1 MPLPYL
7 KLVGRSVRAAMRSL
21 LALAVAVALASI
33 VTVGP
38 ARAEDASAPAI
49 LQIFEAR
56 WETIEDRLA
65 DIHAVGYG
73 RMWVP
78 PPQRAGSGF
87 SVGYDAF
94 DRFDLGTPG
103 NETHYGTGYDFKQ
116 MVQSAHAAGVAV
128 NPDLILNHNGVGN
141 RNDPTFVAL
150 GGYPGL
156 ALTLPGDVDGDF
168 HDPSIDALT
177 EDQILGQLAGLND
190 IAQEKNHQFIR
201 HPIGPDAN
209 NIPAGSVYNKPDPN
223 NARFY
228 PDLQLGG
235 TMVWDPRRQEN
246 VTLYSFNE
254 ADPLAGDPVLENANA
269 MLMRNV
275 RWMIQ
280 EYDVDGFRL
289 DAARHFPRWVLDSF
303 DQAAYLAKRD
313 PLLDG
318 SPNHVYSF
326 SETGFDSIDF
336 IDDFI
341 RKDINPNDLGQLG
354 GNRDV
359 LDFRLFN
366 RLKDN
371 LTGNGFANNWHGIRG
386 ESIDLADDGLMN
398 GSQGVSFV
406 QSHDEE
412 GAFLENVA
420 HAYTLMLPGNAL
432 VYLNAEEYGPTG
444 TFPKPG
450 KVDALGGNYGETIAT
465 LVGIRNSHGRGDFRE
480 RWIDEAFG
488 DDNGNGQQ
496 ESNIYVYERSNSAVV
511 GLNSRNDSSNE
522 TRNGVQTDFAQD
534 TILVELTGNA
544 DDGTVDPASTAKPY
558 GEIRQTLRVNGSKQI
573 NLTIPSNEGHGRGY
587 VIYGVATPQGTLS
600 LTNVASTLQG
610 ATPSAANNGTDRL
623 ADVDVITADSFNVQL
638 NTTPVSLQDPDL
650 PSTGPLANPLAT
662 IRDVHAD
669 GDAALLKIDGGIN
682 VNGNSAVDHVTP
694 GSVVYGFEEF
704 TDVRSPGYL
713 WENGANVG
721 TGFGTYSQTIDA
733 TQLSEGRHYITV
745 RAFRHRNAAT
755 GGDGGPAVYT
765 DLTRTVYIDRVAPP
779 AELVSFD
786 PFASNP
792 GNLNNR
798 DLVFRSLD
806 GTIDNM
812 HIFFDLP
819 AGVSDEDVMTMA
831 LNGQGL
837 AGDYGDRFISGQF
850 AVRTGNH
857 SATIVS
863 FEETGR
869 SNIERFT
876 GIFTQTNIGAG
887 FGDLNGNGKYQINDI
902 LGASNGSL
910 QQVLFS
916 QDMLFN
922 AAADLDGDGRV
933 TTLDLIDLGDV
944 LVTANASATVMNGYD
959 QLLLLRG
966 DVNQD
971 GFTDALDVA
980 SLHASFNLAPEANS
994 DTWYKDLNVDGV
1006 IDLADVETLV
1016 DQLVHTY
1023 RGDFNLDRRVDGA
1036 DFLAWQR
1043 GVEGVRFDQ
1052 GDANLS
1058 GVVGGIDLDV
1068 WKNDFSLTGPAVA
1081 LSVSRPVP
1089 EPSAWTLC
1097 VFAALLAAVTCQFN
1111 HSRDGKLNENLS

>member
-1 MPLPYL
+1 LP
-7 KLVGRSVRAAMRSL
+7 VAA
-21 LALAVAVALASI
+21 AVAVLAA
-33 VTVGP
+33 VLAATA
-38 ARAEDASAPAI
+38 ARAQDASAPAI

-56 WETIEDRLA
+56 WETIEDRMA

-103 NETHYGTGYDFKQ
+103 NETHYGTGFDFKT
-116 MVQSAHAAGVAV
+116 MVQAAHAAGVAV

-141 RNDPTFVAL
+141 RNDPNFVAL

-201 HPIGPDAN
+201 HPIGPDPN
-209 NIPAGSVYNKPDPN
+209 NIPAGTVFNKPDPN

-228 PDLQLGG
+228 PDLELGG
-235 TMVWDPRRQEN
+235 VTAFDDKGDLDPSNDEF
-246 VTLYSFNE
+246 VTLYNFNE
-254 ADPLAGDPVLENANA
+254 ADPLAGDPVLENATG

-289 DAARHFPRWVLDSF
+289 DAARHFPRWVLDYF
-303 DQAAYLAKRD
+303 DQATFLAKRD

-326 SETGFDSIDF
+326 SETGFDSIEF
-336 IDDFI
+336 LEDFI
-341 RKDINPNDLGQLG
+341 RKDVSGDVGQLG

-371 LTGNGFANNWHGIRG
+371 LTGNGFANNWHNVRDA
-386 ESIDLADDGLMN
+386 SIDLADDGMMN

-406 QSHDEE
+406 QSHDEH
-412 GAFLENVA
+412 GAFLENVG

-432 VYLNAEEYGPTG
+432 VYLRADEYGLPTDN
-444 TFPKPG
+444 FPKEG
-450 KVDALGGNYGETIAT
+450 KLDALGGHYGDTITT
-465 LVGIRNSHGRGDFRE
+465 LVGLRNSHGRGDFRE
-480 RWIDEAFG
+480 RWIDEAF
-488 DDNGNGQQ
+488 DDGNGNGFQD
-496 ESNIYVYERSNSAVV
+496 STIYAYERSKSAVV
-511 GLNSRNDSSNE
+511 GLSNRNDSFVE
-522 TRNGVQTDFAQD
+522 TRYNVRTDFDVD
-534 TILVELTGNA
+534 TVLIELTGNA
-544 DDGTVDPASTAKPY
+544 ADPTVDPNDEVPDAV
-558 GEIRQTLRVNGSKQI
+558 RVYLGPADQHGVQHSEI
-573 NLTIPSNEGHGRGY
+573 NLSIPGNQDHGRGY
-587 VIYGVATPQGTLS
+587 VVYGVAPPQGSLS

-610 ATPSAANNGTDRL
+610 ATPSAANNGTARL
-623 ADVDVITADSFNVQL
+623 IDIDVITSDSFAVQL
-638 NTTPVSLQDPDL
+638 NTTPVTL
-650 PSTGPLANPLAT
+650 PAPAGESNPV
-662 IRDVHAD
+662 RDVHAD
-669 GDAALLKIDGGIN
+669 GDAALLKIDGGLN
-682 VNGNSAVDHVTP
+682 VNGNSGVDHVTP
-694 GSVVYGFEEF
+694 GSVIYGFEEF
-704 TDVRSPGYL
+704 TDVRTPGYI

-721 TGFGTYSQTIDA
+721 TGSGAYSQTIDA
-733 TQLSEGRHYITV
+733 TQLAEGRHYLTV
-745 RAFRHRNAAT
+745 RAFRHRNAGT

-765 DLTRTVYIDRVAPP
+765 DFTRTVYIDRVAPP
-779 AELVSFD
+779 AEMVSFE

-792 GNLNNR
+792 GNPNNR

-819 AGVSDEDVMTMA
+819 AGISDEDVLQMA

-837 AGDYGDRFISGQF
+837 AGDYGDRFISGKF

-876 GIFTQTNIGAG
+876 GLFTQTNIGAG
-887 FGDLNGNGKYQINDI
+887 FGDLNGNGNYQINDI
-902 LGASNGSL
+902 LGATNGSL

-933 TTLDLIDLGDV
+933 TTIDLLDLGDV
-944 LVTANASATVMNGYD
+944 LAAANASATVMNGYD
-959 QLLLLRG
+959 QLLLMRG

-971 GFTDALDVA
+971 GAADALDVA
-980 SLHASFNLAPEANS
+980 SLHASFDPAPAPGSN
-994 DTWYKDLNVDGV
+994 TWFMDLNVDGA
-1006 IDLADVETLV
+1006 IDLLDVEILV
-1016 DQLVHTY
+1016 DDLTRTS
-1023 RGDFNLDRRVDGA
+1023 RGDFNLDRLVDGA

-1043 GVEGVRFDQ
+1043 GVAGSRFDQ
-1052 GDANLS
+1052 GDAGLDGS
-1058 GVVGGIDLDV
+1058 VDGGDLNV
-1068 WKNDFSLTGPAVA
+1068 WETDFGLAGPLASVA
-1081 LSVSRPVP
+1081 TNHSVP
-1089 EPSAWTLC
+1089 EPHAC
-1097 VFAALLAAVTCQFN
+1097 ALAGLAVLIVL
-1111 HSRDGKLNENLS
+1111 SRGRLTRLRLI